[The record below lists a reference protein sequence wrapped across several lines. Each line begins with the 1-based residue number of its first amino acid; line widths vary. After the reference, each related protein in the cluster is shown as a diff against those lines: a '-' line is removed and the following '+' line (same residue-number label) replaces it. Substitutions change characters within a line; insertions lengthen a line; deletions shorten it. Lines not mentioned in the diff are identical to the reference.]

1 MRFSLTAICSLA
13 ATSASG
19 EFVLEFPLDC
29 TLDETCFIQQ
39 FVDNDPSAI
48 ATDFACGSLTYDGHK
63 GTDFALNS
71 LAQQAAGVD
80 VLAAAEGTIMGVRN
94 DMDDILQITPNAPD
108 VSDRECGNGVV
119 IKHIDG
125 FETQYCHM
133 AKGSITVSSGQ
144 TVQAGE
150 TLGKVGLSGQTQF
163 PHLHVAVRKDGA
175 VLDPFDTDGAAV
187 CDDSHPSLWS
197 RPIATPAGGIIN
209 IGIAE
214 GIPEFDAVKDG
225 TANVNVDSRGSAFVG
240 WAHLFGT
247 RKGDL
252 LLIRMMGPKGEVLA
266 HEETIERTQARA
278 FRASGKRTPAAGWPI
293 GHYTLTVTQ
302 TRNGDVLDTISQSF
316 EIN

>member
-1 MRFSLTAICSLA
+1 MCFSLIAICSLA
-13 ATSASG
+13 ATSAAG
-19 EFVLEFPLDC
+19 EVVLEFPLDC

-39 FVDNDPSAI
+39 FVDDDPSAI

-94 DMDDILQITPNAPD
+94 DMNDILQITPDAPD

-133 AKGSITVSSGQ
+133 AKGSIIVSSGQ

-163 PHLHVAVRKDGA
+163 QHLHVAVRKDG
-175 VLDPFDTDGAAV
+175 
-187 CDDSHPSLWS
+187 
-197 RPIATPAGGIIN
+197 
-209 IGIAE
+209 E
-214 GIPEFDAVKDG
+214 G
-225 TANVNVDSRGSAFVG
+225 
-240 WAHLFGT
+240 
-247 RKGDL
+247 
-252 LLIRMMGPKGEVLA
+252 
-266 HEETIERTQARA
+266 
-278 FRASGKRTPAAGWPI
+278 
-293 GHYTLTVTQ
+293 
-302 TRNGDVLDTISQSF
+302 
-316 EIN
+316 